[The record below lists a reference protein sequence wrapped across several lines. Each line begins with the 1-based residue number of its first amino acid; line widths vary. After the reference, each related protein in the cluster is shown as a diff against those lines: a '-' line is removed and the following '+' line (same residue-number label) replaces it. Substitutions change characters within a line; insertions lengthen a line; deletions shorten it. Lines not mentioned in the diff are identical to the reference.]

1 MRSIYAVACSAM
13 VMLSA
18 FTACSN
24 DDNNSF
30 ELTPEQIAHY
40 EKNREYIREKKQE
53 KDANGKLVYEQLVK
67 YGDTTLYRVID
78 RKAETP
84 KYPTSSSNLNFE
96 LDGHF
101 IDGTTFQNKIKEN
114 FVVGNLI
121 TGLKGVILETSVGD
135 SIEAILPS
143 TLGYDYQL
151 GQGNIPFGSTLIFNY
166 RVEEAK

>member
-13 VMLSA
+13 VMLSM
-18 FTACSN
+18 FTACDNN
-24 DDNNSF
+24 DDNKF

-40 EKNREYIREKKQE
+40 EKNREYIREKKLE
-53 KDANGKLVYEQLVK
+53 KDENGELVYEQLVK
-67 YGDTTLYRVID
+67 YGDTTLYRIID

-84 KYPTSSSNLNFE
+84 KYPTSSSNLNFALE
-96 LDGHF
+96 GHY
-101 IDGTTFQNKIKEN
+101 IDGTTFQNKITKN
-114 FVVGNLI
+114 FVVGELI

-143 TLGYDYQL
+143 TLGYDFQL
-151 GQGNIPFGSTLIFNY
+151 GMGGIPFGSTLIFNY

>member
-1 MRSIYAVACSAM
+1 
-13 VMLSA
+13 
-18 FTACSN
+18 
-24 DDNNSF
+24 
-30 ELTPEQIAHY
+30 
-40 EKNREYIREKKQE
+40 
-53 KDANGKLVYEQLVK
+53 
-67 YGDTTLYRVID
+67 
-78 RKAETP
+78 
-84 KYPTSSSNLNFE
+84 